1 MQDASKANL
10 PGVARLLSI
19 MDALRSDDG
28 GCPWDQQQTM
38 ESLTRFTIEEAYEV
52 VDAIAGGD
60 IDDIRDE
67 LGDLLFQIVF
77 YAHIAQED
85 GQFDFDDV
93 ATAIS
98 DKLVRRHPHVFAQEQ
113 ASVKTCAKT
122 SQSAFSQEGLSQE
135 GLSQEDLAQQWEAI
149 KAQEKAERKAAKQA
163 NTDSSQ
169 PHRVNNEPL
178 LDSVPKGMPA
188 LMYAQKLQKKCAKVG
203 FDWPDTLPVLDKV
216 EEELEEIKQELNA
229 LTRNQDA
236 IEEEIGDALFAM
248 VNLARHCNIDADTA
262 LRKASIKFAK
272 RFTAVEEL
280 AHAQHDSLTD
290 LSLDEMESLWV
301 KVKAKEKL

>member
-1 MQDASKANL
+1 
-10 PGVARLLSI
+10 
-19 MDALRSDDG
+19 
-28 GCPWDQQQTM
+28 
-38 ESLTRFTIEEAYEV
+38 
-52 VDAIAGGD
+52 
-60 IDDIRDE
+60 
-67 LGDLLFQIVF
+67 
-77 YAHIAQED
+77 
-85 GQFDFDDV
+85 V

-98 DKLVRRHPHVFAQEQ
+98 DKLVRRHPHVFAQGQ
-113 ASVKTCAKT
+113 ASANTSAKT
-122 SQSAFSQEGLSQE
+122 SQSAFSRQGLSQK
-135 GLSQEDLAQQWEAI
+135 GLSQRDLAQQWEAI

-169 PHRVNNEPL
+169 PHRVNSEPL

-229 LTRNQDA
+229 SIRNQDA
-236 IEEEIGDALFAM
+236 IEEELGDAFFAM

-272 RFTAVEEL
+272 RFTAVEDL
-280 AHAQHDSLTD
+280 AHAQHQSLTD
-290 LSLDEMESLWV
+290 LSLDEMELLWV
-301 KVKAKEKL
+301 KVKTKEKL

>member
-113 ASVKTCAKT
+113 ASVKNCAKT

-169 PHRVNNEPL
+169 PHRVNNESL

-229 LTRNQDA
+229 SPRNQDA

>member
-113 ASVKTCAKT
+113 ASVKNCAKT
-122 SQSAFSQEGLSQE
+122 SQSAFSQE

-169 PHRVNNEPL
+169 PHRVNNESL

-229 LTRNQDA
+229 SPRNQDA

>member
-1 MQDASKANL
+1 MQDVSKANL
-10 PGVARLLSI
+10 PGVACLLSI

-113 ASVKTCAKT
+113 ASVKNCAKT

-169 PHRVNNEPL
+169 PHRVNNESL

-229 LTRNQDA
+229 SPRNQDA

>member
-1 MQDASKANL
+1 MHDVSKANL

-19 MDALRSDDG
+19 METLRSDDG

-38 ESLTRFTIEEAYEV
+38 ESLTRFTMEEAYEV
-52 VDAIAGGD
+52 VDAIANGD

-113 ASVKTCAKT
+113 ASVNTGAKT
-122 SQSAFSQEGLSQE
+122 SQPVFSQQGLSQE
-135 GLSQEDLAQQWEAI
+135 GLSQQDLSQQWEAI

-169 PHRVNNEPL
+169 PHRANNEPL

-216 EEELEEIKQELNA
+216 EEELEEVKQELIA
-229 LTRNQDA
+229 TTRNQDA

-248 VNLARHCNIDADTA
+248 VNLARHCNVDADTA

-280 AHAQHDSLTD
+280 ARAQHHSLTD
-290 LSLDEMESLWV
+290 LSLEEMESLWV